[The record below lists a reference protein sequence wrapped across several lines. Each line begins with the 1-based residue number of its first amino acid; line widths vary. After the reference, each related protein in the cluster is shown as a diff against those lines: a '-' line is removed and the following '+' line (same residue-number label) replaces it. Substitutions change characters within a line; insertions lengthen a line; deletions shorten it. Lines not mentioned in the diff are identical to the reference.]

1 MILHVDMD
9 AFYASV
15 EERDNP
21 ELIGKPVIVG
31 GTAEGR
37 GVVMAANYVARQYG
51 VHSAMPAATAVR
63 LCPQAIFLP
72 ARMDHYAQV
81 SRQIQEILHRFTPL
95 VEPLSLDEAFLDV
108 TGCEGLFGQAPEI
121 GRRIKTEIRDQVQ
134 LVASVGVAPNKF
146 LAKIASD
153 LRKPD
158 GFVVVEPNHVQA
170 FLDPLP
176 VGRLWGVGKV
186 SGKTFQKLGIT
197 TIAQLRQLP
206 VEILESHFGKP
217 GRHLWKLAHGI
228 DDRRVVPDREAK
240 SISHETTFAQDI
252 DDLEILRIWLLQLT
266 EQVSRRLRRHQ
277 LVGRTVQLK
286 IRFADFQTITR
297 SRTLA
302 EPTNITEEIWQ
313 AAADLLARRLPSSPQ
328 RVACGDR
335 RGAVRLLGVGVSGL
349 EGEQRRQGD
358 LFDGKRREKQQ
369 KLDEVTDRIQ
379 DRFGGAAL
387 KRAAAIKPTPR
398 TEGPGSATGN

>member
-1 MILHVDMD
+1 
-9 AFYASV
+9 
-15 EERDNP
+15 
-21 ELIGKPVIVG
+21 
-31 GTAEGR
+31 
-37 GVVMAANYVARQYG
+37 
-51 VHSAMPAATAVR
+51 
-63 LCPQAIFLP
+63 
-72 ARMDHYAQV
+72 
-81 SRQIQEILHRFTPL
+81 
-95 VEPLSLDEAFLDV
+95 
-108 TGCEGLFGQAPEI
+108 
-121 GRRIKTEIRDQVQ
+121 
-134 LVASVGVAPNKF
+134 
-146 LAKIASD
+146 
-153 LRKPD
+153 
-158 GFVVVEPNHVQA
+158 
-170 FLDPLP
+170 
-176 VGRLWGVGKV
+176 LWGVGKV

-335 RGAVRLLGVGVSGL
+335 RGAIRLLGVGVSGL
-349 EGEQRRQGD
+349 EAEQRRQGD
-358 LFDGKRREKQQ
+358 LFDCQRREKQQ
-369 KLDEVTDRIQ
+369 KLDEVSDRIQ
-379 DRFGGAAL
+379 DRFGSTAL
-387 KRAAAIKPTPR
+387 KRAAALEQDPR
-398 TEGPGSATGN
+398 KRTHPETGAD